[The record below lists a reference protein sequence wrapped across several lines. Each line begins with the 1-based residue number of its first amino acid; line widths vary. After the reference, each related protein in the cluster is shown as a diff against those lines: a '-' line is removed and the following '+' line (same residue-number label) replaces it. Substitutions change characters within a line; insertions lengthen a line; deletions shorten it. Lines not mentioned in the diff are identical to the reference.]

1 MWTTF
6 GRGGGKEERRKVG
19 KRSTSAATY
28 TLRKITSRK
37 GGGNVYRE
45 RQKPSHTAIGCPVSM
60 RVVRHRGS
68 VTVDCVSKAQKH
80 NHSLDDCD
88 RFKRP
93 SVFRVLAAREVANGY
108 AVAEVAKN
116 LRAVNR
122 SEDRKKLFAAGGK
135 WLTAKD
141 VHNACTAW
149 KNQNPVSRQQGDRL
163 AAASSAGHRVPIG
176 EEEAGDGDAWGLGGR
191 RQRVGGQ

>member
-1 MWTTF
+1 M
-6 GRGGGKEERRKVG
+6 G
-19 KRSTSAATY
+19 KRSTSAAAY

-37 GGGNVYRE
+37 GGKNVYRE

-68 VTVDCVSKAQKH
+68 VTVDCISKAQKH

-135 WLTAKD
+135 
-141 VHNACTAW
+141 C
-149 KNQNPVSRQQGDRL
+149 L
-163 AAASSAGHRVPIG
+163 A
-176 EEEAGDGDAWGLGGR
+176 
-191 RQRVGGQ
+191 